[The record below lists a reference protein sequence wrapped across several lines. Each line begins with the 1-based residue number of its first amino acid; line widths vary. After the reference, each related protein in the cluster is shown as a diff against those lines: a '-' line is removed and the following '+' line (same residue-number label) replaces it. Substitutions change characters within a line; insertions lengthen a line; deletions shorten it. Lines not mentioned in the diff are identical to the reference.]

1 MIALLSRAAAV
12 APVFFIA
19 LFAVAPAS
27 AQAADESGD
36 ASIRRGEYV
45 FHAGGC
51 YTCHTDS
58 ENHGPPL
65 AGGAP
70 IKTPFGTFYAPNI
83 TPDPNFGIGGWSDAD
98 FIRALREG
106 VSPDG
111 RNYYPVF
118 PYEAFTKLTDR
129 DILDLKAYIF
139 AQAAVS
145 APSHPQDVPFW
156 LRWRF
161 VLTGWKF
168 LNFKPGPL
176 PPEPSND
183 AKKDARWTR
192 GRYLVE
198 ALGHCQ
204 ECHTPRTFTGGLD
217 RAKAFSGTT
226 DGPDGKLIP
235 NISPDKTG
243 IADWTEVDI
252 AYALKTGGTPDG
264 DDFGSLMA
272 DVVENGTSHLS
283 DDDRMAIAIYLK
295 SLPPIKG
302 VARPED

>member
-1 MIALLSRAAAV
+1 MIAISARIAAA
-12 APVFFIA
+12 IA
-19 LFAVAPAS
+19 FPCLATLLAATTVS
-27 AQAADESGD
+27 AQPAAATDDSRIE
-36 ASIRRGEYV
+36 RGAYV
-45 FHAGGC
+45 FHAAGC
-51 YTCHTDS
+51 YTCHTDT
-58 ENHGPPL
+58 ENHGPAL
-65 AGGAP
+65 AGGGP

-83 TPDPNFGIGGWSDAD
+83 TPDPDFGIGNWSDAD

-118 PYEAFTKLTDR
+118 PYEAFTKMSDE

-139 AQAAVS
+139 AQPAVS
-145 APSHPQDVPFW
+145 APSHPQEVPFW

-176 PPEPSND
+176 PPEPSKD
-183 AKKDARWTR
+183 AKWTR

-198 ALGHCQ
+198 ALAHCQ
-204 ECHTPRTFTGGLD
+204 ECHTPRTLTGGLD
-217 RAKAFSGTT
+217 SAKAFSGTT

-235 NISPDKTG
+235 NITPDKTG
-243 IADWTEVDI
+243 IGDWTMVDI
-252 AYALKTGGTPDG
+252 AYALKTGATPDG

-272 DVVENGTSHLS
+272 DVVENGTSYLT
-283 DDDRMAIAIYLK
+283 DDDRMAIAVYLK

-302 VARPED
+302 VSRPED